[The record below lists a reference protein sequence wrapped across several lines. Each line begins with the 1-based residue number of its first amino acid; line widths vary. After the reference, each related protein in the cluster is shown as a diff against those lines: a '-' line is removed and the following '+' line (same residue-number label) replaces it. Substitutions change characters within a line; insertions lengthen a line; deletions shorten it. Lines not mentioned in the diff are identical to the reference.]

1 MLSEREKI
9 RIEEETQSVAHK
21 RAAVS
26 EALMIVQESRG
37 LVSDEGI
44 ADVARALDM
53 SVDEVEGIA
62 TFYELVFRKPVGR
75 HVILLCD
82 SVSCYVTGEER
93 ILDHLTTRLG
103 IGFGGTT
110 RDGLFTLLPVGC
122 LGACDQGP
130 AMMIDGELFEN
141 LTPQKVEE
149 ILIRFGMGPN
159 AYTVDR

>member
-9 RIEEETQSVAHK
+9 RIEEETRSVAHK

-37 LVSDEGI
+37 WVSDEGI

-93 ILDHLTTRLG
+93 ILAHLTTRLG

-159 AYTVDR
+159 AYTAHS